1 MMRGGLS
8 SPTEGSPQV
17 AMVNRERLLKTFL
30 DLVAIDGVSLHEGAV
45 AEAVEQ
51 RLCRLG
57 LEPFRDQ
64 AGAAIGGETGNVIAA
79 LPGALSATVLLVAHL
94 DTIRPTG
101 GVVIVQQEGAVRSD
115 GTAILGAD
123 DRAGVAMVLEAVE
136 VLRESET
143 PHPTVEVAFTVA
155 EEIGLL
161 GAKHLDYQRLKA
173 RVGFVADGGKEVE
186 TVVSAGPWHSR
197 FAVKVI
203 GRAAHAA
210 VHPEEGVNAVLIASR
225 AIAQMRL
232 GKVDEETVANV
243 GVIRGGEATNVV
255 PAEVEVKG
263 EARSQDPSKVGATIA
278 EMVGLFE
285 REAEAAGGRAESSV
299 EELYQGYRH
308 GPESEVIRI
317 IEGAMARQGLTIQLK
332 PSAGGTDANFLNAGG
347 IASAVVPTGAH
358 NPHSNEE
365 ALFLDEFYRSA
376 QLLVDIV
383 LEAGE
388 VLRAGR

>member
-1 MMRGGLS
+1 MLS
-8 SPTEGSPQV
+8 P
-17 AMVNRERLLKTFL
+17 ERLLQRFL
-30 DLVAIDGVSLHEGAV
+30 DLVGIDGVSLREGLV
-45 AEAVEQ
+45 AEAVEE
-51 RLCRLG
+51 RLRRLG
-57 LEPFRDQ
+57 LQPSRDQ
-64 AGAAIGGETGNVIAA
+64 AGAAIGGETGNVIAV
-79 LPGALSATVLLVAHL
+79 LPGSLPCSVLLVAHL

-101 GVVIVQQEGAVRSD
+101 NVVPVREEGAIRSD
-115 GTAILGAD
+115 GTTILGAD
-123 DRAGVAMVLEAVE
+123 DRAGVAMVLEALE
-136 VLRESET
+136 VLSESGAQ
-143 PHPTVEVAFTVA
+143 HPTVEVVFTVA

-161 GAKHLDYQRLKA
+161 GAKHLDYGRLKA

-197 FAVKVI
+197 FEVKVV

-210 VHPEEGVNAVLIASR
+210 VHPEEGINAIQIASR

-232 GKVDEETVANV
+232 GQVDEQTVANV

-255 PAEVEVKG
+255 PAEAEVRG
-263 EARSQDPSKVGATIA
+263 EARSHDPAKVGVTLA
-278 EMVGLFE
+278 EMLGLFE
-285 REAEAAGGRAESSV
+285 REAEAAGGRVESSV

-308 GPESEVIRI
+308 GPGSEVIRI
-317 IEGAMARQGLTIQLK
+317 VERAMARQGLTVQLK

-365 ALFLDEFYRSA
+365 ALFLEEFYRSA

-383 LEAGE
+383 LEAGG